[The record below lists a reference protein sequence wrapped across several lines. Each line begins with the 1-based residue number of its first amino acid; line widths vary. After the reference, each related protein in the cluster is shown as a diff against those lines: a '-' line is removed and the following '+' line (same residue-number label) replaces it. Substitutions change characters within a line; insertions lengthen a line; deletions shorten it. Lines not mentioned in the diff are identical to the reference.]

1 VLTPSAGRLAV
12 SQLPPVSW
20 SDWGT
25 PERVIASL
33 RNEGIAPNWLRQL
46 ASTA

>member
-1 VLTPSAGRLAV
+1 VLASSPGRLAV

-25 PERVIASL
+25 PERVIATL
-33 RNEGIAPNWLRQL
+33 RREGIAPRWLRQL
-46 ASTA
+46 APTG